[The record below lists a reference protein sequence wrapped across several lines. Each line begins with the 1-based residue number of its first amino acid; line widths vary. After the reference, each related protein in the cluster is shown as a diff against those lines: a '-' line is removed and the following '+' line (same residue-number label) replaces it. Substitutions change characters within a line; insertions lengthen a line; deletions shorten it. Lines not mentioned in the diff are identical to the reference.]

1 MGVNDKL
8 AATFHPT
15 SAYECVVCEREH
27 TTALAA
33 HYCCSRIIP
42 GDD

>member
-1 MGVNDKL
+1 MGANDKL

-15 SAYECVVCEREH
+15 DAYECLVCGIEH
-27 TTALAA
+27 ATALAA
-33 HYCCSRIIP
+33 HYCCSSIIP